1 MKTSLQIRKI
11 PQKIAE
17 IIQKLILQ
25 PRSMIHE
32 RKNRKKGFFLFLT
45 KKLGGLANSKKTGAW
60 KGKLM
65 KFFVNPKEVERA
77 KNGTNI
83 I

>member
-1 MKTSLQIRKI
+1 MKEKT
-11 PQKIAE
+11 E
-17 IIQKLILQ
+17 
-25 PRSMIHE
+25 
-32 RKNRKKGFFLFLT
+32 KKGFFLFLT